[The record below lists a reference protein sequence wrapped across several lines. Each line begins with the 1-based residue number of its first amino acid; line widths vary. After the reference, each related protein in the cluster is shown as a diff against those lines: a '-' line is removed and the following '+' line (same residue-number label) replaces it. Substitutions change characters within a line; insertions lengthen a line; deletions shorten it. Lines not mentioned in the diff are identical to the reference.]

1 MQPKRPRATDYATR
15 VEDVRDLLAFVRA
28 SDLRSL
34 TAAAREL
41 GESKATLSRRIT
53 RLEEALG
60 TALLRRSS
68 RGIETT
74 DDGALYR
81 QRIGPLLEQLG
92 DANAAAAH
100 GGHATPSGQLRVSV
114 PPGFADALSPL
125 FAGFCEQFPHVVLL
139 IHSSSRLVDLEAEH
153 VDVAFRATSRLSD
166 SSLVSLRVVEPRPE
180 GILVAAPSYLATH
193 PPPRRPQDLLAHRF
207 LAVGETGAAFTLP
220 LIKRGT
226 TDVLEVKVPVAIAG
240 SDLGLLRSLALAGAG
255 ITCLPRVS
263 AADAIADGRLVHV
276 LPAWVWPDVNLYLLH
291 RGGRHV
297 PPKVRAFL
305 DYMRTALELRA
316 RKIDRVNR

>member
-1 MQPKRPRATDYATR
+1 MAAKKPRAIDYTTR

-81 QRIGPLLEQLG
+81 DRIGPLLEQLG

-100 GGHATPSGQLRVSV
+100 GGRATPSGQLRVSV
-114 PPGFADALSPL
+114 PPGFADALAPL
-125 FAGFCEQFPHVVLL
+125 FAGFCAQFPHVVLV
-139 IHSSSRLVDLEAEH
+139 IHSASRFVDLEAEH
-153 VDVAFRATSRLSD
+153 VDVAFRATSRLAD
-166 SSLVSLRVVEPRPE
+166 SSLVSLRVVEPRTE
-180 GILVAAPSYLATH
+180 GILVAAPSYLAAH

-207 LAVGETGAAFTLP
+207 LAVGDTGAAFTLP
-220 LIKRGT
+220 LRRRGT
-226 TDVLEVKVPVAIAG
+226 TDDVELRLPVAMVA
-240 SDLGLLRSLALAGAG
+240 SDLGLLKSLAIAGAG
-255 ITCLPRVS
+255 ITSLPRLN
-263 AADAIADGRLVHV
+263 AQDAIDDGRLVHV
-276 LPAWVWPDVNLYLLH
+276 LPAWAWPDLNLYLLH
-291 RGGRHV
+291 RGGRFV

-305 DYMRTALELRA
+305 DYMRSALDLRA
-316 RKIDRVNR
+316 RKAP